1 MDKIENRKSLLEAI
15 RLSEGTEFEY
25 DEKAILTAYKNQDE
39 NTASLAI
46 KILSIFGGFLAS
58 LTFLG
63 FIALGGF
70 FESENA
76 ITILGIVFIVSA
88 IGLNIKYDKLIIDT
102 FSISIYVIGFCLLF
116 FGLTQLK
123 VDENI
128 ALLIVITIAFSSLCI
143 TQNYMLSFISILTI
157 NGGLLGLIFENDV
170 YNLINLYIAING
182 IAITYFFL
190 NEAKIISTYKRIS
203 RLYNPARIGLI
214 FSFLFGLI
222 SVCKKGLTP
231 ISENYIWLSSI
242 ALFFLIIYIV
252 NAIIEINE
260 VTVYKKKVFIYLLTA
275 LVLIPTVF
283 SPAISGAILLI
294 LLSFF
299 VNYKSGF
306 VIGILS
312 LIYFI
317 AQYYYD
323 LNFTLLTKSILLF
336 SSGIVFIGCYIF
348 TTKNI
353 PTNEKI

>member
-1 MDKIENRKSLLEAI
+1 MGKLENRKSLLKAI
-15 RLSEGTEFEY
+15 RLSEGDDFEY
-25 DEKAILTAYKNQDE
+25 NENAILAAYKNQDE

-76 ITILGIVFIVSA
+76 ILVLGIVFIVSA
-88 IGLNIKYDKLIIDT
+88 VGLNIKFDKLIIDT

-123 VDENI
+123 VDENVG
-128 ALLIVITIAFSSLCI
+128 LLIAIIIAFSALCI
-143 TQNYMLSFISILTI
+143 TQNYMLSFISVLII
-157 NGGLLGLIFENDV
+157 NGGFLGLIFANDV
-170 YNLINLYIAING
+170 YNLINLHIAING

-190 NEAKIISTYKRIS
+190 NEAKIISTYKRFS
-203 RLYNPARIGLI
+203 KLYNPVRIGLI

-222 SVCKKGLTP
+222 SVSKKGLVP

-242 ALFFLIIYIV
+242 ALFFLITYIV
-252 NAIIEINE
+252 KTIIEITE
-260 VTVYKKKVFIYLLTA
+260 ITVYKKKVFIYILTA
-275 LVLIPTVF
+275 LVLIPTAF

-294 LLSFF
+294 LLSFL

-306 VIGILS
+306 VIGIIS
-312 LIYFI
+312 LIYFVS
-317 AQYYYD
+317 QYYYD
-323 LNFTLLTKSILLF
+323 LNLTLLTKSILLF

-353 PTNEKI
+353 TTNEKI